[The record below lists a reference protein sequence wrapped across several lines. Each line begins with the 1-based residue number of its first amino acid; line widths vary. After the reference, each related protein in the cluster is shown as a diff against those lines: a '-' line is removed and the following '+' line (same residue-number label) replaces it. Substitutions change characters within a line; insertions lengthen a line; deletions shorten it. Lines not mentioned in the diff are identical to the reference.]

1 MACPSTAQSMR
12 YAMSTRSCAWWIFV
26 GLLAALLPP
35 TLVRAQDLVP
45 GAYTPAPIGF
55 TLLNIAGVFSD
66 GAIAFDPALPIDDAH
81 STVGGVAVGIARTLN
96 LGGRFASVG
105 AAIPVVLGHVEGLV
119 FEQFQEVS
127 RAGQAD
133 LAARVAINLYG
144 APAMTLK
151 EFAAYRATT
160 IVGVSLTVGAPV
172 GQYDST
178 KYINLGNNRW
188 TFKPEVGISRTRG
201 PWTFEGDI
209 GALFF
214 TDNTNYVN
222 SATRQQA
229 PIVGLQGHLIRT
241 FRPGFW
247 IAADGNYWKGGRV
260 TTNGTSQVSEQENS
274 RIGATLAYPIR
285 RHQFRFSY
293 SFGAYTTI
301 GGDFQSVGTSYTYAW
316 VSRQ

>member
-1 MACPSTAQSMR
+1 ML
-12 YAMSTRSCAWWIFV
+12 V
-26 GLLAALLPP
+26 GLLAALCPP

-66 GAIAFDPALPIDDAH
+66 GAIAFDPSLPIDDAH

-96 LGGRFASVG
+96 LGGRFSSVG
-105 AAIPVVLGHVEGLV
+105 VAIPIVLGHVEGLV
-119 FEQFQEVS
+119 LDQFQEAS

-172 GQYDST
+172 GQYDSA

-188 TFKPEVGISRTRG
+188 SFKPEVGISRTRG

-209 GALFF
+209 GVLFF

-229 PIVGLQGHLIRT
+229 RIVGLQGHLIRT

-260 TTNGTSQVSEQENS
+260 TTNGTPQVSEQENS

-301 GGDFQSVGTSYTYAW
+301 GGDFHSVGTSYTYAW